1 LAGGRVEPFDG
12 DMDDYRTLL
21 LSSATAPNGNGGASG
36 KPAEPGREGPDRKE
50 QRRLAADR
58 RRALAPLKQKLS
70 DAERAVH
77 RLEAEKA
84 SIAGMMG
91 ESRLYQGDPQ
101 RLVDLQKRLG
111 QVEKQLAAAE
121 DLWLLLHEEW
131 DEAHAESP

>member
-1 LAGGRVEPFDG
+1 
-12 DMDDYRTLL
+12 

-36 KPAEPGREGPDRKE
+36 KSAEPVREGLDRKE

-58 RRALAPLKQKLS
+58 RRALAPLKQRLS
-70 DAERAVH
+70 NAERAVH

-84 SIAGMMG
+84 SIAGMMADSG
-91 ESRLYQGDPQ
+91 LYKGDPQ

-121 DLWLLLHEEW
+121 DLWLQLHEEW
-131 DEAHAESP
+131 DEAHAELP